1 MEDTESEREIVI
13 ERERRG
19 ERVVRMA
26 WRERA
31 RVCEIEGVRDKERER
46 SFVMRG
52 FKSADSYY
60 KFSRDVCRSNRYFRG
75 SETDEFF
82 AILLQQA
89 QLRRNLIPKGTGGFT
104 M

>member
-1 MEDTESEREIVI
+1 
-13 ERERRG
+13 
-19 ERVVRMA
+19 
-26 WRERA
+26 
-31 RVCEIEGVRDKERER
+31 
-46 SFVMRG
+46 MRG

-89 QLRRNLIPKGTGGFT
+89 QLRRNLIPKGTIFYRAQLGHGLEPITIRKSTVAMFHALSLRIE
-104 M
+104 